1 MWVARCGWHG
11 VGGTVATAMDES
23 RQSIVC
29 QWFRQAQVTVVF
41 YCNFML
47 NWNTNG
53 MKYSRVGFYE

>member
-1 MWVARCGWHG
+1 M
-11 VGGTVATAMDES
+11 ATAMDES

-41 YCNFML
+41 FCNFML